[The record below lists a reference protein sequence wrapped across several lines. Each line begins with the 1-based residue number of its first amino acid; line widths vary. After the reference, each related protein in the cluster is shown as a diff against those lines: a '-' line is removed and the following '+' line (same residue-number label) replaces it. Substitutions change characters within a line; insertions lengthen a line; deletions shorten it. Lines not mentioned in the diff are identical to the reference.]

1 VNIGVDGYND
11 LGSVLI
17 DNPSQCEDLCRNAPN
32 GLYFEVETEDD
43 GLKCN
48 RGTVAYLNILDGD
61 PDSVDTDESWITIYN
76 RDCTYNCNTTE
87 PN

>member
-1 VNIGVDGYND
+1 MD

-17 DNPSQCEDLCRNAPN
+17 DNPSQCEELCRNAPN
-32 GLYFEVETEDD
+32 CLSFEVVQTEDD
-43 GLKCN
+43 GLKCK

-76 RDCTYNCNTTE
+76 RDCI
-87 PN
+87 